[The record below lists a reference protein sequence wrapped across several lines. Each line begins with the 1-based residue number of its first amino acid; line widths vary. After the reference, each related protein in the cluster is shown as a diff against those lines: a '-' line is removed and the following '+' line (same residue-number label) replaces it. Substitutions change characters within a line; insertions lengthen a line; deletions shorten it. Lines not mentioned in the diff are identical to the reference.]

1 LKSREKNAMILPIPV
16 DRPAKR
22 VRRKANSTAE
32 LSILISAPEKRCP
45 DSYQQSQTVL
55 SSISREQ
62 PDLASSTLKSNFMLI
77 GNFEHSRRF
86 NSPDPSRVSAVRLT
100 DGLTEGLQRP
110 DVPEDHP
117 LSRREIPADFQQS
130 LCNQRN
136 RLAPL
141 MGGIQHLVRR
151 QLYTTDCT

>member
-1 LKSREKNAMILPIPV
+1 MVQILLHVPTQSEQIMLQETSRL
-16 DRPAKR
+16 
-22 VRRKANSTAE
+22 AE
-32 LSILISAPEKRCP
+32 PE
-45 DSYQQSQTVL
+45 D
-55 SSISREQ
+55 
-62 PDLASSTLKSNFMLI
+62 MLI
-77 GNFEHSRRF
+77 GNYEHSRRF
-86 NSPDPSRVSAVRLT
+86 NSPDPFRVSAVRLT

-141 MGGIQHLVRR
+141 MGGIQHLARR